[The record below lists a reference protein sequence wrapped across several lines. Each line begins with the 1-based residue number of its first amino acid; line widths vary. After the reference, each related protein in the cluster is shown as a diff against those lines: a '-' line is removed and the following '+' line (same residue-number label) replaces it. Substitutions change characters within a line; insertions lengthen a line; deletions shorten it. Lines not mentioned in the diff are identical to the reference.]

1 MAFVSEVLRK
11 TITDIDGTYIGILE
25 DLIARDIPEMIH
37 PRVEAIQINCKGNMR
52 IVPVLSAM
60 SIFAPAVPLKFH
72 IDDLPEFE
80 LDEDKDIYLARD
92 VLDMQIIDTDGGR
105 VVRVNDLQIIRV
117 QGAIYVTNVDV
128 GLNGIIRRTP
138 AKKLANSL
146 LELFKI
152 KMKENFIAWDNVEL
166 LIHDQFMRLKVPKE
180 SMADLH
186 PADIAEILSDLN
198 KLETS
203 QFLDALDVE
212 QVADALE
219 QVETDFQVSLIES
232 MDDERAADVLDEMDP
247 DEAADLLQELPE
259 ERSQLLVS
267 LMQKS
272 EADDVKLLLEFDD
285 DTAGGIMTT
294 EFATVPEN
302 VTAAQA
308 INILREKA
316 SDFET
321 LHYIYVTD
329 ELNHLLG
336 VFSLKE
342 LLFASPKEKVA
353 QLMEPKVRHIRP
365 DLDQDEVAKIITK
378 YDLLAVPVVN
388 QQDVIIGIVTAD
400 DALDKIIP
408 TAWKK
413 RLPKFY
419 H

>member
-25 DLIARDIPEMIH
+25 DLIARESPDTIH
-37 PRVEAIQINCKGNMR
+37 PRVEAIQVNCKGKMKV
-52 IVPVLSAM
+52 VPVSSTM
-60 SIFAPAVPLKFH
+60 SLFAPAIPLKFH
-72 IDDLPEFE
+72 IDDIPDFE
-80 LDEDKDIYLARD
+80 IDEDQDIYLARD

-117 QGAIYVTNVDV
+117 QGSIYVTNVDV
-128 GLNGIIRRTP
+128 GIPGIFRRTP
-138 AKKLANSL
+138 FKKVINSL
-146 LELFKI
+146 REIFKL
-152 KMKENFIAWDNVEL
+152 KMKDNFIAWDNVEL
-166 LIHDQFMRLKVPKE
+166 LLHDQFMRLKVPAE
-180 SMADLH
+180 SLADLH
-186 PADIAEILSDLN
+186 PADIAEIISDLN

-203 QFLDALDVE
+203 QFLDALDAE

-219 QVETDFQVSLIES
+219 QVETDFQVSLIGA

-267 LMQKS
+267 LMQAS
-272 EADDVKLLLEFDD
+272 EAEEVKLLLGFGD

-294 EFATVPEN
+294 EFATVPEHVN
-302 VTAAQA
+302 ASEA
-308 INILREKA
+308 ISILRDTA
-316 SDFET
+316 RDMET

-329 ELNHLLG
+329 AQKRLLG
-336 VFSLKE
+336 VFSLKA
-342 LLFASPKEKVA
+342 LVFAEPYA
-353 QLMEPKVRHIRP
+353 PIADLMERKVRTVEP

-378 YDLLAVPVVN
+378 YDLLAVPVAMDD
-388 QQDVIIGIVTAD
+388 DVIIGIVTAD

-413 RLPKFY
+413 KLPKFY